1 MTFRAAII
9 TYVALLGLLML
20 TVGSIFVP
28 LGPGNSLVNLAV
40 AVAKAALIGA
50 VFMHLRRSGIL
61 VSLSVMTLLLWIAVM
76 YGLTLN
82 DYFTR

>member
-1 MTFRAAII
+1 MTVHGAILSYIGLMVLLTI
-9 TYVALLGLLML
+9 TVLS
-20 TVGSIFVP
+20 TFIP
-28 LGPGNSLVNLAV
+28 LGVGNSLIIQGV

-61 VSLSVMTLLLWIAVM
+61 VSLTVVVLLLWIALM

-82 DYFTR
+82 DYMTR